1 MRNLLGPHK
10 EKQTSSRQFRH
21 LGMIVLLLPEVQ
33 RDDLG
38 RRRALTVL
46 IHPNNPSTRNSGI
59 YGIVNSPEN
68 KLPDKTK
75 AFDVRNATKSS
86 IPEMSYRGSNPSLP
100 KRSG

>member
-1 MRNLLGPHK
+1 MYFSGRILTPVLPSIGARLVDYFS
-10 EKQTSSRQFRH
+10 ETSQSDSSSIAF
-21 LGMIVLLLPEVQ
+21 LKGLPYFFI
-33 RDDLG
+33 
-38 RRRALTVL
+38 T
-46 IHPNNPSTRNSGI
+46 I